1 MMQFL
6 LIKKLVIHNEM
17 EIFLIKILFMKI
29 FNSIDN
35 NHFHKMQKAKDKEK
49 KVQI

>member
-1 MMQFL
+1 
-6 LIKKLVIHNEM
+6 
-17 EIFLIKILFMKI
+17 MKI

-49 KVQI
+49 KVQIQQKQNNNKYLVHNQIQKDKFNYLNN